1 MKTDTAVIENR
12 EEAFSTELEDVFESS
27 ADEPSGDVA
36 EQQKSEVIIDDDTAL
51 SDLEITLCKGA
62 TRVEESN
69 AVERWHQVVRK
80 VAIGWNS
87 EPSGQSTSPTEIG
100 DSVDS
105 CIRAIHYSTVHTYSG
120 LRKKLTQVQ
129 TTDPEW
135 MNTFLNAN
143 GLGLLIEALNKLCEK
158 KSLSSFVDTVVQ
170 LECVGCIRA
179 VMNSE
184 SGLDYMIDNKE
195 FIRKLASGKK
205 IFPFTMES
213 FFHFTFLKKEKKIC
227 QI

>member
-1 MKTDTAVIENR
+1 M
-12 EEAFSTELEDVFESS
+12 FESS
-27 ADEPSGDVA
+27 ANEPPEDDA
-36 EQQKSEVIIDDDTAL
+36 EEEKTQVIVGDDTAL
-51 SDLEITLCKGA
+51 SNLEITLCKGA

-69 AVERWHQVVRK
+69 TVERWHQVVRK

-158 KSLSSFVDTVVQ
+158 KSLNSFVDTVVQ
-170 LECVGCIRA
+170 LECVGCIRT

-195 FIRKLASGKK
+195 VIGKLASGKK
-205 IFPFTMES
+205 IFPFTMTVS
-213 FFHFTFLKKEKKIC
+213 FI
-227 QI
+227 